1 MRTRHIQH
9 TFNGKEIVALQED
22 GVIVTNARE
31 FHDLIFNLPSDRIV
45 LYKENIDESFFD
57 LRTGFAGEILQE
69 TLSHSK
75 KLGIIGD
82 YSRYA
87 SRSLNAFISEGGD
100 ETQIVFADSLDE
112 ALRKLSA

>member
-9 TFNGKEIVALQED
+9 TFNGKDIVALQED
-22 GVIVTNARE
+22 GVVINNARE

-45 LYKENIDESFFD
+45 VYKENIDESFFD
-57 LRTGFAGEILQE
+57 LRTGFASEILQE
-69 TLSHSK
+69 AVSHSRR
-75 KLGIIGD
+75 LGIVGD

-87 SRSLNAFISEGGD
+87 SKSLNAFISEGG
-100 ETQIVFADSLDE
+100 EASKIVFADSLDE